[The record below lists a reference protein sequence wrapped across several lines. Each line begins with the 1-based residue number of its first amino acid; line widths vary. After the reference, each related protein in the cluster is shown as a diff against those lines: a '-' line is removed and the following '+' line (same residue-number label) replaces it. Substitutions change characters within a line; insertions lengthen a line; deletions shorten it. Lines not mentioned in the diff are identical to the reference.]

1 VAAPDALCDAGSNCS
16 WRVRAAKALR
26 ADTNAP
32 TLYLAAT
39 VNTGNLISR
48 LRRIR
53 YELAQM
59 LTQVDEALARIETEG
74 KA

>member
-1 VAAPDALCDAGSNCS
+1 M
-16 WRVRAAKALR
+16 KAR
-26 ADTNAP
+26 PAIVERP
-32 TLYLAAT
+32 TT

-59 LTQVDEALARIETEG
+59 LTQVDEALERIETEG

>member
-1 VAAPDALCDAGSNCS
+1 MKPQ
-16 WRVRAAKALR
+16 RVTDR
-26 ADTNAP
+26 P
-32 TLYLAAT
+32 TT

-59 LTQVDEALARIETEG
+59 LTQVDDALERIEREG
-74 KA
+74 KNA